1 MLLVSGT
8 RSPVDAHVVCMCV
21 VLVWGLRVG
30 WTYDLEGV
38 GNDADGHQLL
48 AVVAA
53 VGHQGVGQTLDDGA
67 VGLAEPLDGISAG
80 RVRQVDG
87 VADLDVVAA
96 KPNMLACRA
105 VPLRAI
111 KCEANAICR
120 RLDAH

>member
-1 MLLVSGT
+1 MG
-8 RSPVDAHVVCMCV
+8 D
-21 VLVWGLRVG
+21 
-30 WTYDLEGV
+30 
-38 GNDADGHQLL
+38 DADGHQLL

-96 KPNMLACRA
+96 GPKGVMLASCSCCLYCSSSSTCKANPSR
-105 VPLRAI
+105 LRS
-111 KCEANAICR
+111 
-120 RLDAH
+120 

>member
-1 MLLVSGT
+1 M
-8 RSPVDAHVVCMCV
+8 
-21 VLVWGLRVG
+21 G

-53 VGHQGVGQTLDDGA
+53 VSHQGVGQTLDDGA

-96 KPNMLACRA
+96 EPNMLAYRA
-105 VPLRAI
+105 VPLRPV